1 MAKWDMPESLA
12 KSFEQVLAYE
22 YVNLRVL
29 SNEQAAA
36 RPAGLD
42 SWSRKEELGHLID
55 SAVNNHVRFAAASLQ
70 TEFSGPTYEQD
81 GWVRAHGY
89 HEMPWLTLL
98 DSWRQHNDLLLRLVK
113 CISEERLTVPCRIGS
128 ADPVTLRFL
137 IEDYVLHMQ
146 HHLDHILS
154 REKLTLYPGAAAG
167 I

>member
-1 MAKWDMPESLA
+1 MPESLA
-12 KSFEQVLAYE
+12 KSFDQVLAYE

-29 SNEQAAA
+29 TDEQAAL
-36 RPAGLD
+36 RPAGVD

-70 TEFSGPTYEQD
+70 TEFRGPTYEQD

-89 HEMPWLTLL
+89 HEMAWVTLL
-98 DSWRQHNDLLLRLVK
+98 ESWRQHNDLLLRLVK
-113 CISEERLTVPCRIGS
+113 RMPEERLSVPCRIGS

-154 REKLTLYPGAAAG
+154 REKLTQYPGAAAG

>member
-1 MAKWDMPESLA
+1 MPESLA
-12 KSFEQVLAYE
+12 KSLEQVLAYE

-29 SNEQAAA
+29 TNEQAAL
-36 RPAGLD
+36 RPAGAD

-55 SAVNNHVRFAAASLQ
+55 SAVNNHVRFAVASLQ

-89 HEMPWLTLL
+89 HEMLWLSLL
-98 DSWRQHNDLLLRLVK
+98 DAWRQHNELLLRLVK
-113 CISEERLTVPCRIGS
+113 RIPEERLSVACRIGS

-154 REKLTLYPGAAAG
+154 REKVTQYPGAAAG

>member
-1 MAKWDMPESLA
+1 MPESLA
-12 KSFEQVLAYE
+12 KSLEQVLSYE

-29 SNEQAAA
+29 NNDQAAV
-36 RPAGLD
+36 RPSGAD

-70 TEFSGPTYEQD
+70 AEFSGPTYEQD

-89 HEMPWLTLL
+89 HEMPWLSLL
-98 DSWRQHNDLLLRLVK
+98 DSWRQHNELLLRLVK
-113 CISEERLTVPCRIGS
+113 RIPEERLTVPCRIDS
-128 ADPVTLRFL
+128 AEPVTLRFL

-154 REKLTLYPGAAAG
+154 REKLTQYPGAAAG

>member
-1 MAKWDMPESLA
+1 MAKWSMPESLA
-12 KSFEQVLAYE
+12 KNLEQVLAYE

-29 SNEQAAA
+29 TNEQAAV
-36 RPAGLD
+36 RPSGAD

-70 TEFSGPTYEQD
+70 SEFNGPTYEQD

-89 HEMPWLTLL
+89 HEMPWLSIL
-98 DSWRQHNDLLLRLVK
+98 DSWRQHNELLLRLVK
-113 CISEERLTVPCRIGS
+113 RIPEERLSVPCRIGS
-128 ADPVTLRFL
+128 ADAVTLRFL

-154 REKLTLYPGAAAG
+154 REKMTQYPGAAAG

>member
-1 MAKWDMPESLA
+1 MPESLA
-12 KSFEQVLAYE
+12 KSLEQALAYE

-29 SNEQAAA
+29 TNEQAAM
-36 RPAGLD
+36 RPAGAD

-70 TEFSGPTYEQD
+70 NDYSGPTYEQD

-89 HEMPWLTLL
+89 HELPWLSLL
-98 DSWRQHNDLLLRLVK
+98 DSWRQHNELLLRLVK
-113 CISEERLTVPCRIGS
+113 RIPEERLTVRCRIGS

-154 REKLTLYPGAAAG
+154 RENLTQYPGAAAG

>member
-12 KSFEQVLAYE
+12 KSLEQVLAYE

-29 SNEQAAA
+29 PNEHAAV
-36 RPAGLD
+36 RPAGAD

-70 TEFSGPTYEQD
+70 NDYSGPTYEQD
-81 GWVRAHGY
+81 GWVRVHGY
-89 HEMPWLTLL
+89 HEMPWLSIV
-98 DSWRQHNDLLLRLVK
+98 DSWRQHNELLLRLVK
-113 CISEERLTVPCRIGS
+113 RIPEERLTTPCRIGA

-146 HHLDHILS
+146 HHLDHILT
-154 REKLTLYPGAAAG
+154 REKVTQYPGAAAG

>member
-1 MAKWDMPESLA
+1 MPESLA
-12 KSFEQVLAYE
+12 KSLEQALAYE

-29 SNEQAAA
+29 SEEQAAL
-36 RPAGLD
+36 RPAGPD

-81 GWVRAHGY
+81 GWVRVHGY
-89 HEMPWLTLL
+89 HEMSWLSVL
-98 DSWRQHNDLLLRLVK
+98 DSWRQHNELLLRLV
-113 CISEERLTVPCRIGS
+113 IRIPEERLAVACGIGS

-154 REKLTLYPGAAAG
+154 REKLTQYPGAAAG

>member
-12 KSFEQVLAYE
+12 KSLEEVLAYE

-29 SNEQAAA
+29 TNEQAAV
-36 RPAGLD
+36 RPAGAD

-70 TEFSGPTYEQD
+70 NDYSGPTYEQD
-81 GWVRAHGY
+81 GWVRVHGY
-89 HEMPWLTLL
+89 HEMPWLSIV
-98 DSWRQHNDLLLRLVK
+98 DSWRQHNELLSRLVK
-113 CISEERLTVPCRIGS
+113 RIPEERLIVACRIGS

-146 HHLDHILS
+146 HHLDHILT
-154 REKLTLYPGAAAG
+154 REKVTQYPGAAAG

>member
-1 MAKWDMPESLA
+1 MPESLA
-12 KSFEQVLAYE
+12 APLERVLAYE

-29 SNEQAAA
+29 TNEEAAM
-36 RPAGLD
+36 RPAGAD

-89 HEMPWLTLL
+89 HEMAWPSLL
-98 DSWRQHNDLLLRLVK
+98 DTWREHNELLLRLVK
-113 CISEERLTVPCRIGS
+113 RIPEERLAVFCRIGT

-154 REKLTLYPGAAAG
+154 RERVMQYPGVAAG